1 MFAGGYHRAMSLH
14 PARRTLAASL
24 LLAPLLLS
32 PVLLSVP
39 APVYAAGCLPK
50 AKQAWIRLPPAAMP
64 MMAGFVQIENPC
76 AKVAVI
82 VSAESLSF
90 GEVTTHETREVDGV
104 SKMREVEQL
113 RIEPGKEVELK
124 PGGMH
129 LMLYRPYEALK
140 EGDEAVI
147 ALKLQDGRSIPVTF
161 TVRKA
166 KP

>member
-1 MFAGGYHRAMSLH
+1 MSHHL
-14 PARRTLAASL
+14 ARHHLAAT

-32 PVLLSVP
+32 VSIS
-39 APVYAAGCLPK
+39 ARAADHCLPK
-50 AKQAWIRLPPAAMP
+50 AEQGWIRLPPVAMP
-64 MMAGFVQIENPC
+64 MMAGFVRIENPC
-76 AKVAVI
+76 AQAAVI

-104 SKMREVEQL
+104 NKMREVEQL
-113 RIEPGKEVELK
+113 RVEPGKAVELK

-129 LMLYRPYEALK
+129 LMLYRPYQTLK

-147 ALKLQDGRSIPVTF
+147 TLKLQDGRSLPVTF
-161 TVRKA
+161 TVSKT

>member
-1 MFAGGYHRAMSLH
+1 MSRH
-14 PARRTLAASL
+14 PARHLLAATL
-24 LLAPLLLS
+24 LLAPLSLS
-32 PVLLSVP
+32 IS
-39 APVYAAGCLPK
+39 ASAHAADCLPK
-50 AKQAWIRLPPAAMP
+50 AGQGWIRLPPMAMP
-64 MMAGFVQIENPC
+64 MMAGFVRIENPC
-76 AKVAVI
+76 AQAAVI

-90 GEVTTHETREVDGV
+90 GEVTVHETREVDGV
-104 SKMREVEQL
+104 NKMREVEQL
-113 RIEPGKEVELK
+113 RIEPGKAVELK

-161 TVRKA
+161 TVRKP